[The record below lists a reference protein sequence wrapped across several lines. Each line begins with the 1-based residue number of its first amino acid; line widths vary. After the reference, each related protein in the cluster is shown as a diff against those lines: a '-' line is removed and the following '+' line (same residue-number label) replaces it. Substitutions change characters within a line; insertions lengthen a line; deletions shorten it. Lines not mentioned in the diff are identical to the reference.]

1 MGDLPQYFKFV
12 LWMLIFSL
20 RSYIIQKYPV
30 TCFFLNLW
38 TYQYPFFGPLVHLLN
53 DTFLPQINFE
63 KISKINFEKDGLD
76 LLKNTTQP
84 AKQNIFMKSGLLVF
98 DVSWSKQVH
107 IIFHVRV
114 MLIHVDKIV
123 SNILDHNKYME
134 ISVILYKIPSH
145 MLIII
150 F

>member
-1 MGDLPQYFKFV
+1 M
-12 LWMLIFSL
+12 
-20 RSYIIQKYPV
+20 
-30 TCFFLNLW
+30 THFFL
-38 TYQYPFFGPLVHLLN
+38 
-53 DTFLPQINFE
+53 
-63 KISKINFEKDGLD
+63 KSISSWEPEKDGLD
-76 LLKNTTQP
+76 LLKITTQP
-84 AKQNIFMKSGLLVF
+84 AKKNIFMKSGLLVF
-98 DVSWSKQVH
+98 DVHAVSWSKQVH

-134 ISVILYKIPSH
+134 ISVILYKIPSY